1 MIRSGIVE
9 EGPTKIQPKSLIRK
23 ISNASTLCSTPPQQ
37 DLITIMHSEESRY
50 KRKGF
55 GLFFAFL
62 IASSFFYLSP
72 IICRKWFWPYMLSMI
87 NKYQWE
93 LWKFN
98 VIFVTIWHAFWVAFI
113 NIFMWGIYHLEH
125 PFFERYKIKSK
136 PGPWNQNLEEWKDLL
151 KKSLMLCT
159 FNSMF
164 GIPALIMYSLSTTNW
179 EM

>member
-23 ISNASTLCSTPPQQ
+23 TSNASTLCSTPPQQ

-98 VIFVTIWHAFWVAFI
+98 VIFVTIWHAF
-113 NIFMWGIYHLEH
+113 GLLSSIYSCGGYIILNT
-125 PFFERYKIKSK
+125 PFSRGTK
-136 PGPWNQNLEEWKDLL
+136 
-151 KKSLMLCT
+151 
-159 FNSMF
+159 
-164 GIPALIMYSLSTTNW
+164 
-179 EM
+179 